1 MVLEW
6 RLRSQFGDG
15 SECFWGEG
23 EGAVSRPG
31 EDLTGSR
38 EPGLAGPRPP
48 RVEGEGVPVCICG
61 RGLGVLLM
69 ALCTHT
75 GLWHLDEGEGGRDG
89 AVVTRQMGVE
99 TGSHCGVGEHRAS
112 LHPSQGLNHPS
123 LTPG

>member
-6 RLRSQFGDG
+6 RLRSQFGEG

-23 EGAVSRPG
+23 EGAVSPPR
-31 EDLTGSR
+31 EDLTGYR

-48 RVEGEGVPVCICG
+48 RVVGEGVPVCICG

-69 ALCTHT
+69 ALRTHT

-99 TGSHCGVGEHRAS
+99 TGETSVVLGSIELLS
-112 LHPSQGLNHPS
+112 
-123 LTPG
+123 TPPRD